1 MSKKLISILLSV
13 AMVVGVFTTLPI
25 ASAVETN
32 SNSTENTETKYVTNL
47 GGTYTGPI
55 KNKSKRFFF
64 AMPKEWYTFSNATA
78 CAYWWDGEDSCA
90 DWQNSYEMRPT
101 TIITDDGSKVY
112 YIDIDENITS
122 IIFNNGIDLGQK
134 SENEELPPNYGKACQ
149 TVTIGL
155 ECYGP
160 NESMTYPDGLDS
172 MNNMIYVPNDIEDE
186 SLSSKV
192 YGGEWYYLHSDGKWD
207 TVKGSVYETK
217 DVNVKLDKRKD
228 TVNIGGTIQLN
239 ATFENLSP
247 DAKITW
253 SSSDT
258 NIATVDNNGTV
269 YGVDEGTAKIKISV
283 QNPGETTLL
292 CTYCTVEV
300 KSVLLG
306 IKITKL
312 PSKTTYYEG
321 EELDSDIITKGIEV
335 VAIYSGNRKVVLNSG
350 SYYDEDNPNGY
361 IVAEPRYEVGKNTVT
376 IKYGGFTD
384 TFEIT
389 ILSKQIKGITVY
401 PPEKLTY
408 VVGEDLDI
416 DGMDVIADYADG
428 TFGNVYDYSIGDY
441 DFSTVGEKIIEV
453 TCRGQKGHFMVY
465 VEPKDID
472 EILVSLSPDRTDY
485 YVGDEIDS
493 SDIEVYIQYADGSL
507 EETKDYYLNYD
518 FSTAGKKIVTVSY
531 HNYRKSFVVNVKSKT
546 EPTTTQPTTTK
557 PTVKK
562 VTKVEVGKKSV
573 ALLNGRST
581 TVKVKVSPTDAT
593 NKKLKW
599 TTSNAK
605 VATVNQSGKITA
617 KGRGTATIKV
627 MAIDGINI
635 YATVKVTVKQP
646 VTSVKLNRKSANLK
660 VKGSSKQKT
669 VTLKATVYP
678 KNTNNKAVSWKSS
691 NSKIATVNRKGKVT
705 AKKKGTCY
713 ITATAKDGSK
723 KSAKCKIVVK

>member
-1 MSKKLISILLSV
+1 MSKKLISILFSV
-13 AMVVGVFTTLPI
+13 AMVVTVFSTLPV
-25 ASAVETN
+25 ASAFEKRR
-32 SNSTENTETKYVTNL
+32 NSTENTETKYVTNL

-55 KNKSKRFFF
+55 KNKSKRYYF
-64 AMPKEWYTFSNATA
+64 AMPKEWCTFSNATA
-78 CAYWWDGEDSCA
+78 CAYWWDGEDRCA

-101 TIITDDGSKVY
+101 TINTDDGSKVY

-122 IIFNNGIDLGQK
+122 ILFNNGIDLGQK
-134 SENEELPPNYGKACQ
+134 SEDDELPPNYGKACQ
-149 TVTIGL
+149 TNAINLQGYDPGETMI
-155 ECYGP
+155 
-160 NESMTYPDGLDS
+160 YPDGLDS
-172 MNNMIYVPNDIEDE
+172 MDNMIYVSDDIEYE
-186 SLSSKV
+186 LSGSKV
-192 YGGEWYYLHSDGKWD
+192 YRGEWYYLHSDGKWD
-207 TVKGSVYETK
+207 AEKGSVYETK
-217 DVNVKLDKRKD
+217 DVNVKLNKRKD
-228 TVNIGGTIQLN
+228 TVNIGDSIQLN

-258 NIATVDNNGTV
+258 NVATVEDNGTV

-283 QNPGETTLL
+283 QNPGEATPL

-312 PSKTTYYEG
+312 PSITTYYEG
-321 EELDSDIITKGIEV
+321 EELDADIITKGIEV
-335 VAIYSGNRKVVLNSG
+335 VAIYSGNRKVVLNSAF
-350 SYYDEDNPNGY
+350 YDEDNHDGY

-376 IKYGGFTD
+376 IKYGDFTD

-389 ILSKQIKGITVY
+389 ILSKQIKRITVY

-408 VVGEDLDI
+408 VVGEELDLT
-416 DGMDVIADYADG
+416 GMDVIADYADG

-441 DFSTVGEKIIEV
+441 DFSTVGEKIIVV

-493 SDIEVYIQYADGSL
+493 SDIEVFIQYADDSL

-531 HNYRKSFVVNVKSKT
+531 HNYRKSFIVNVKSKT
-546 EPTTTQPTTTK
+546 EPTTTK

-581 TVKVKVSPTDAT
+581 TVKVKVSPTNAT

-617 KGRGTATIKV
+617 KGRGKATIKV
-627 MAIDGINI
+627 MALDGSNK

-660 VKGSSKQKT
+660 VKGKAKQKT

-678 KNTNNKAVSWKSS
+678 KNANNKAVSWKSS
-691 NSKIATVNRKGKVT
+691 NTKIATVNRKGKVI

>member
-13 AMVVGVFTTLPI
+13 AMVVTVFSTLPV
-25 ASAVETN
+25 ASALETN

-55 KNKSKRFFF
+55 KNKSKRYYF
-64 AMPKEWYTFSNATA
+64 AMPKEWCTFSNATA

-101 TIITDDGSKVY
+101 TINTDDGSKVY

-122 IIFNNGIDLGQK
+122 IVFNNGIDLGQK
-134 SENEELPPNYGKACQ
+134 SEDEELPPNYGKACQ
-149 TVTIGL
+149 TNAIYLQG
-155 ECYGP
+155 YDP
-160 NESMTYPDGLDS
+160 NETMIYPDGLDS
-172 MNNMIYVPNDIEDE
+172 MEKMIYVPDDIEYE
-186 SLSSKV
+186 LSGSKV
-192 YGGEWYYLHSDGKWD
+192 YRGEWYYLHSDGKWD
-207 TVKGSVYETK
+207 AEKGSVYETK

-228 TVNIGGTIQLN
+228 TVNIGDSIQLN

-258 NIATVDNNGTV
+258 NVATVDNNGTV

-283 QNPGETTLL
+283 QNPGEATPLS
-292 CTYCTVEV
+292 TYCTVEV

-321 EELDSDIITKGIEV
+321 EELYSDIITKGIEV
-335 VAIYSGNRKVVLNSG
+335 VATYSGNHKVVLNSAF
-350 SYYDEDNPNGY
+350 YDEDNPDGY

-401 PPEKLTY
+401 PPEKLNY
-408 VVGEDLDI
+408 VVGEELDI
-416 DGMDVIADYADG
+416 TGMDVIADYADG

-465 VEPKDID
+465 VEPKYID

-507 EETKDYYLNYD
+507 EETKDYYLDYD

-531 HNYRKSFVVNVKSKT
+531 HHYKKSFIVNVKSKT
-546 EPTTTQPTTTK
+546 EPTTTK

-562 VTKVEVGKKSV
+562 VTKVELSKNSV
-573 ALLNGRST
+573 TLLNGKSFIVKA
-581 TVKVKVSPTDAT
+581 TVTPTSAT

-599 TTSNAK
+599 ISSNAK

-627 MAIDGINI
+627 MALDGSNK
-635 YATVKVTVKQP
+635 YATIKVTVKQP

-660 VKGSSKQKT
+660 VKGKAKQKT
-669 VTLKATVYP
+669 VTLKATVNP
-678 KNTNNKAVSWKSS
+678 KNANNKSVSWKSS

>member
-134 SENEELPPNYGKACQ
+134 SENEELPPNYGKVCQ
-149 TVTIGL
+149 TEAINL
-155 ECYGP
+155 EGYDPG
-160 NESMTYPDGLDS
+160 ETMVYPDGLDS
-172 MNNMIYVPNDIEDE
+172 KEKMIYVPDDIENE
-186 SLSSKV
+186 SSGFKV

-207 TVKGSVYETK
+207 AEKGSVYKTK
-217 DVNVKLDKRKD
+217 DVNVKLNKRKD
-228 TVNIGGTIQLN
+228 TVNIGDTIQLN

-258 NIATVDNNGTV
+258 NVATVDNNGTV
-269 YGVDEGTAKIKISV
+269 CGVDEGIAKIKISL
-283 QNPGETTLL
+283 QNPGDAKPL

-312 PSKTTYYEG
+312 PSITTYYEG
-321 EELDSDIITKGIEV
+321 EELDADIITKGIEV
-335 VAIYSGNRKVVLNSG
+335 VAIYSGNRKVVLNSAF
-350 SYYDEDNPNGY
+350 YDEDNHDGY

-384 TFEIT
+384 IFEIT

-416 DGMDVIADYADG
+416 TGMDVIADYADG

-493 SDIEVYIQYADGSL
+493 SDIEVFIQYL
-507 EETKDYYLNYD
+507 MIL
-518 FSTAGKKIVTVSY
+518 
-531 HNYRKSFVVNVKSKT
+531 
-546 EPTTTQPTTTK
+546 
-557 PTVKK
+557 
-562 VTKVEVGKKSV
+562 
-573 ALLNGRST
+573 
-581 TVKVKVSPTDAT
+581 
-593 NKKLKW
+593 
-599 TTSNAK
+599 
-605 VATVNQSGKITA
+605 
-617 KGRGTATIKV
+617 
-627 MAIDGINI
+627 
-635 YATVKVTVKQP
+635 
-646 VTSVKLNRKSANLK
+646 
-660 VKGSSKQKT
+660 
-669 VTLKATVYP
+669 
-678 KNTNNKAVSWKSS
+678 
-691 NSKIATVNRKGKVT
+691 
-705 AKKKGTCY
+705 
-713 ITATAKDGSK
+713 
-723 KSAKCKIVVK
+723 

>member
-149 TVTIGL
+149 TEAINL
-155 ECYGP
+155 EGYDPG
-160 NESMTYPDGLDS
+160 ETMVYPDGLDS
-172 MNNMIYVPNDIEDE
+172 KKKMIYVPDDIENE
-186 SLSSKV
+186 SSGFKV

-207 TVKGSVYETK
+207 AEKGSVYKTK
-217 DVNVKLDKRKD
+217 DVNVKLNKRKD
-228 TVNIGGTIQLN
+228 TVNIGDTIQLN

-258 NIATVDNNGTV
+258 NVATVDNNGTV
-269 YGVDEGTAKIKISV
+269 CGVDEGTAKIKISV
-283 QNPGETTLL
+283 QNPGDAKPL

-312 PSKTTYYEG
+312 PSITTYYEG
-321 EELDSDIITKGIEV
+321 EELDADIITKGIEV
-335 VAIYSGNRKVVLNSG
+335 VAIYSGNRKVVLNSAF
-350 SYYDEDNPNGY
+350 YDEDNPDGY

-384 TFEIT
+384 TFDIT
-389 ILSKQIKGITVY
+389 ILSKQIKRITVY

-408 VVGEDLDI
+408 VVGEELDLT
-416 DGMDVIADYADG
+416 GMDVIADYADG

-465 VEPKDID
+465 VEPKYID

-507 EETKDYYLNYD
+507 EETKDYYLDYD

-531 HNYRKSFVVNVKSKT
+531 HHYKKSFIVNVKSKT
-546 EPTTTQPTTTK
+546 EPTTTK

-562 VTKVEVGKKSV
+562 ITKVEVSKKSV
-573 ALLNGRST
+573 TLLNGRNT
-581 TVKVKVSPTDAT
+581 TVKVKVSPSNAT

-617 KGRGTATIKV
+617 KGKGTATIKV
-627 MAIDGINI
+627 MATDGSNK
-635 YATVKVTVKQP
+635 YATIKVTVKQP
-646 VTSVKLNRKSANLK
+646 VTTVKINKKSANLK
-660 VKGSSKQKT
+660 VKGKAKQKT
-669 VTLKATVYP
+669 VTLKATVNP
-678 KNTNNKAVSWKSS
+678 KNANVKSVKWTTS
-691 NSKIATVNRKGKVT
+691 KSKIATVAQNGKVT
-705 AKKKGTCY
+705 AKKKGTCF

>member
-13 AMVVGVFTTLPI
+13 AMVVTVFSTLPI
-25 ASAVETN
+25 ASALETS

-55 KNKSKRFFF
+55 KNKSKRYYF
-64 AMPKEWYTFSNATA
+64 AMPKEWNTFSNATA

-101 TIITDDGSKVY
+101 TINTDDGSKVY

-122 IIFNNGIDLGQK
+122 IVFNNGIDLGQK
-134 SENEELPPNYGKACQ
+134 SEDEELPPNYGKACQ
-149 TVTIGL
+149 TNAIYLQG
-155 ECYGP
+155 YDP
-160 NESMTYPDGLDS
+160 NETMIYPDGLDS
-172 MNNMIYVPNDIEDE
+172 MEKMIYVPDDIEYE
-186 SLSSKV
+186 LSGSKV
-192 YGGEWYYLHSDGKWD
+192 YRGEWYYLHSDGKWD
-207 TVKGSVYETK
+207 AEKGSVYETK

-228 TVNIGGTIQLN
+228 TVNIGDSIQLN

-258 NIATVDNNGTV
+258 NVATVDNNGTV

-283 QNPGETTLL
+283 QNPGEATPLS
-292 CTYCTVEV
+292 TYCTVEV

-321 EELDSDIITKGIEV
+321 EELYSDIITKGIEV
-335 VAIYSGNRKVVLNSG
+335 VATYSGNRKVVLNSG
-350 SYYDEDNPNGY
+350 SYYDEDNPDGY
-361 IVAEPRYEVGKNTVT
+361 FVAEPRYEVGKNTVT

-389 ILSKQIKGITVY
+389 ILSKQIREITVY
-401 PPEKLTY
+401 PPEKLNY
-408 VVGEDLDI
+408 VVGEELDLT
-416 DGMDVIADYADG
+416 GMDVIADYADG

-465 VEPKDID
+465 VEPKYID

-507 EETKDYYLNYD
+507 EETKDYYLDYD

-531 HNYRKSFVVNVKSKT
+531 HHYKKSFIVNVKSKT
-546 EPTTTQPTTTK
+546 EPTTKK
-557 PTVKK
+557 PTVNK
-562 VTKVEVGKKSV
+562 VTKVEVSNKSV
-573 ALLNGRST
+573 TLLKGRST
-581 TVKVKVSPTDAT
+581 TVKVKVSPTNAT

-599 TTSNAK
+599 TTSNSK
-605 VATVNQSGKITA
+605 VAVVNSQGKITA
-617 KGRGTATIKV
+617 KGRGNATIKV
-627 MAIDGINI
+627 MALDGSNK

-646 VTSVKLNRKSANLK
+646 VTSVKLSRNSANLK
-660 VKGSSKQKT
+660 VKGKAKQKT
-669 VTLKATVYP
+669 VTLKATAYP
-678 KNTNNKAVSWKSS
+678 KNANVKSVKWTTS
-691 NSKIATVNRKGKVT
+691 KSKIATVAQNGKVT
-705 AKKKGTCY
+705 AKKKGTCF

>member
-149 TVTIGL
+149 TEAINL
-155 ECYGP
+155 EGYDPG
-160 NESMTYPDGLDS
+160 ETMVYPDGLDS
-172 MNNMIYVPNDIEDE
+172 KKKMIYVPDDIENE
-186 SLSSKV
+186 SSGFKV

-207 TVKGSVYETK
+207 AEKGSVYKTK
-217 DVNVKLDKRKD
+217 DVNVKLNKRKD
-228 TVNIGGTIQLN
+228 TVNIGDTIQLN

-258 NIATVDNNGTV
+258 NVATVDNNGTV
-269 YGVDEGTAKIKISV
+269 CGVDEGTAKIKISV
-283 QNPGETTLL
+283 QNPGDAKPL

-312 PSKTTYYEG
+312 PSITTYYEG
-321 EELDSDIITKGIEV
+321 EELDADIITKGIEV
-335 VAIYSGNRKVVLNSG
+335 VAIYSGNRKVVLNSAF
-350 SYYDEDNPNGY
+350 YDEDNPDGY

-384 TFEIT
+384 TFDIT
-389 ILSKQIKGITVY
+389 ILSKQIKRITVY

-408 VVGEDLDI
+408 VVGEELDLT
-416 DGMDVIADYADG
+416 GMDVIADYADG

-465 VEPKDID
+465 VEPKYID

-507 EETKDYYLNYD
+507 EETKDYYLDYD

-531 HNYRKSFVVNVKSKT
+531 HNYKKSFIVNVKSKT
-546 EPTTTQPTTTK
+546 EPTTTK

-562 VTKVEVGKKSV
+562 ITKVEVSKKSV
-573 ALLNGRST
+573 TLLNGRNT
-581 TVKVKVSPTDAT
+581 TVKVKVSPSNAT

-617 KGRGTATIKV
+617 KGKGTATIKV
-627 MAIDGINI
+627 MATDGSNK
-635 YATVKVTVKQP
+635 YATIKVTVKQP
-646 VTSVKLNRKSANLK
+646 VTTVKINKKSANLK
-660 VKGSSKQKT
+660 VKGKAKQKT
-669 VTLKATVYP
+669 VTLKATVNP
-678 KNTNNKAVSWKSS
+678 KNANVKSVKWTTS
-691 NSKIATVNRKGKVT
+691 KSKIATVAQNGKVT
-705 AKKKGTCY
+705 AKEKGTCF

>member
-55 KNKSKRFFF
+55 KNKSKRYYF
-64 AMPKEWYTFSNATA
+64 AMPKEWCTFSNATA
-78 CAYWWDGEDSCA
+78 CAYWWDGEDSCD

-101 TIITDDGSKVY
+101 TINTDDGSKVY

-122 IIFNNGIDLGQK
+122 IVFNNGIDLGQK
-134 SENEELPPNYGKACQ
+134 SEDEELPPNYGKACQ
-149 TVTIGL
+149 TNAIYLQG
-155 ECYGP
+155 YDP
-160 NESMTYPDGLDS
+160 NETMIYPDGLDS
-172 MNNMIYVPNDIEDE
+172 MEKMIYVPDDIENE
-186 SLSSKV
+186 SSGSKV
-192 YGGEWYYLHSDGKWD
+192 YRGEWYYLHSDGKWD
-207 TVKGSVYETK
+207 AEKGSVYKTK

-228 TVNIGGTIQLN
+228 TVNIGDSIQLN

-258 NIATVDNNGTV
+258 NVATVEDNGTV

-283 QNPGETTLL
+283 QNPGKAKPL

-312 PSKTTYYEG
+312 PSITTYYEG
-321 EELDSDIITKGIEV
+321 EELDADIITKGIEV
-335 VAIYSGNRKVVLNSG
+335 VAIYSGNRKVVLNSAF
-350 SYYDEDNPNGY
+350 YDEDNHDGY

-384 TFEIT
+384 TFDIT
-389 ILSKQIKGITVY
+389 ILSKQIKRITVY

-408 VVGEDLDI
+408 VVGEELDLT
-416 DGMDVIADYADG
+416 GMDVIADYTDG

-465 VEPKDID
+465 VEPKYID

-493 SDIEVYIQYADGSL
+493 SDIEVFIQYADDSL
-507 EETKDYYLNYD
+507 EETKDYYLDYD

-531 HNYRKSFVVNVKSKT
+531 HHYKKSFIVNVKSKT
-546 EPTTTQPTTTK
+546 EPTTTK

-562 VTKVEVGKKSV
+562 ITKVEVSKKSV
-573 ALLNGRST
+573 TLLNGRSA
-581 TVKVKVSPTDAT
+581 TVKVKVSPSNAT

-599 TTSNAK
+599 TTSNSK
-605 VATVNQSGKITA
+605 VAVVNSQGKITA

-627 MAIDGINI
+627 MALGGSNK
-635 YATVKVTVKQP
+635 YATIKVTVKQP
-646 VTSVKLNRKSANLK
+646 VISVKLNRNSANLK
-660 VKGSSKQKT
+660 VKGKAKQKT

-678 KNTNNKAVSWKSS
+678 KNANNKSVSWKSS
-691 NSKIATVNRKGKVT
+691 KSKIATVNSRGKVT

>member
-1 MSKKLISILLSV
+1 M
-13 AMVVGVFTTLPI
+13 
-25 ASAVETN
+25 
-32 SNSTENTETKYVTNL
+32 
-47 GGTYTGPI
+47 
-55 KNKSKRFFF
+55 
-64 AMPKEWYTFSNATA
+64 
-78 CAYWWDGEDSCA
+78 
-90 DWQNSYEMRPT
+90 
-101 TIITDDGSKVY
+101 
-112 YIDIDENITS
+112 
-122 IIFNNGIDLGQK
+122 
-134 SENEELPPNYGKACQ
+134 
-149 TVTIGL
+149 
-155 ECYGP
+155 
-160 NESMTYPDGLDS
+160 
-172 MNNMIYVPNDIEDE
+172 
-186 SLSSKV
+186 
-192 YGGEWYYLHSDGKWD
+192 
-207 TVKGSVYETK
+207 
-217 DVNVKLDKRKD
+217 
-228 TVNIGGTIQLN
+228 
-239 ATFENLSP
+239 SP

-283 QNPGETTLL
+283 QNPGEATLL

-321 EELDSDIITKGIEV
+321 GELDADIITKGIEV
-335 VAIYSGNRKVVLNSG
+335 VAIYSGNRKVVLNSAF
-350 SYYDEDNPNGY
+350 YDEDNHDGY

-416 DGMDVIADYADG
+416 TGMDVIADYTDG

-453 TCRGQKGHFMVY
+453 ACRGKKGHFMVY
-465 VEPKDID
+465 VEPKDIN

-485 YVGDEIDS
+485 YVDDEIDS

-573 ALLNGRST
+573 TLLNGSST
-581 TVKVKVSPTDAT
+581 TVKATVTPTNAT

-627 MAIDGINI
+627 MATDGSNK
-635 YATVKVTVKQP
+635 YATIKVTVKQP
-646 VTSVKLNRKSANLK
+646 VTSVKLNRKSATLK
-660 VKGSSKQKT
+660 AKGKAKQKT

-678 KNTNNKAVSWKSS
+678 KNANNKAVTWKSS

>member
-149 TVTIGL
+149 TEAINL
-155 ECYGP
+155 EGYDPG
-160 NESMTYPDGLDS
+160 ETMVYPDGLDS
-172 MNNMIYVPNDIEDE
+172 KKKMIYVPDDIENE
-186 SLSSKV
+186 SSGFKV

-207 TVKGSVYETK
+207 AEKGSVYKTK
-217 DVNVKLDKRKD
+217 DVNVKLNKRKD
-228 TVNIGGTIQLN
+228 TVNIGDTIQLN

-258 NIATVDNNGTV
+258 NVATVDNNGTV
-269 YGVDEGTAKIKISV
+269 CGVDEGTAKIKISV
-283 QNPGETTLL
+283 QNPEDAKPL

-312 PSKTTYYEG
+312 PSITTYYEG
-321 EELDSDIITKGIEV
+321 EELDADIITKGIEV
-335 VAIYSGNRKVVLNSG
+335 VAIYSGNRKVVLNSAF
-350 SYYDEDNPNGY
+350 YDEDNPDGY

-384 TFEIT
+384 TFDIT
-389 ILSKQIKGITVY
+389 ILSKQIKRITVY

-408 VVGEDLDI
+408 VVGEELDLT
-416 DGMDVIADYADG
+416 GMDVIADYADG

-465 VEPKDID
+465 VEPKYID

-507 EETKDYYLNYD
+507 EETKDYYLDYD

-531 HNYRKSFVVNVKSKT
+531 HHYKKSFIVNVKSKT
-546 EPTTTQPTTTK
+546 EPTTTK

-562 VTKVEVGKKSV
+562 ITKVEVSKKSV
-573 ALLNGRST
+573 TLLNGRNT
-581 TVKVKVSPTDAT
+581 TVKVKVSPSNAT

-617 KGRGTATIKV
+617 KGKGTATIKV
-627 MAIDGINI
+627 MATDGSNK
-635 YATVKVTVKQP
+635 YATIKVTVKQP
-646 VTSVKLNRKSANLK
+646 VTTVKINKKSANLK
-660 VKGSSKQKT
+660 VKGKAKQKT
-669 VTLKATVYP
+669 VTLKATVNP
-678 KNTNNKAVSWKSS
+678 KNANVKSVKWTTS
-691 NSKIATVNRKGKVT
+691 KSKIATVAQNGKVT
-705 AKKKGTCY
+705 AKKKGTCF